1 MFRLR
6 IWDRKKPNCLDY
18 TFYIIIIM
26 QSLFIFEYCKN
37 KITLFRK
44 FHLFFPKVWIYM
56 YFVTHKKWFSI
67 TSENLDMQLL
77 NWKSTNISSQ
87 KKLQHLAIFGFGR
100 QFSNFCE
107 RQISQVVLYC
117 IACEDVLQQP
127 NYSNINAITASLR
140 GINKSLTLLSK
151 ACYSCPSLYTCSR
164 KNCP

>member
-107 RQISQVVLYC
+107 RQISQVVYT
-117 IACEDVLQQP
+117 VLLVKM
-127 NYSNINAITASLR
+127 YFSNPITVTSM
-140 GINKSLTLLSK
+140 
-151 ACYSCPSLYTCSR
+151 PSLLVSEGSI
-164 KNCP
+164 NH

>member
-18 TFYIIIIM
+18 TFYIIIM

-87 KKLQHLAIFGFGR
+87 KKLQRLDIFGFGR
-100 QFSNFCE
+100 QFSIFCE
-107 RQISQVVLYC
+107 RQISQVVYT
-117 IACEDVLQQP
+117 VLLVKM
-127 NYSNINAITASLR
+127 YFSNPITVTSM
-140 GINKSLTLLSK
+140 
-151 ACYSCPSLYTCSR
+151 PSLLVSEGSI
-164 KNCP
+164 NH

>member
-1 MFRLR
+1 MFHLR
-6 IWDRKKPNCLDY
+6 IWDRKKTNCLDY
-18 TFYIIIIM
+18 TFYIIII

-87 KKLQHLAIFGFGR
+87 RKLQHLAIFGFGR

-107 RQISQVVLYC
+107 RQISQVVYT
-117 IACEDVLQQP
+117 VLLVKM
-127 NYSNINAITASLR
+127 YFSNPITVTSM
-140 GINKSLTLLSK
+140 
-151 ACYSCPSLYTCSR
+151 PSLLVSEGSI
-164 KNCP
+164 NH

>member
-6 IWDRKKPNCLDY
+6 IWDRKKTNCLDY
-18 TFYIIIIM
+18 TFYIIII

-87 KKLQHLAIFGFGR
+87 RKLQHLAIFGFGR

-107 RQISQVVLYC
+107 RQISQVVYT
-117 IACEDVLQQP
+117 VLLVKM
-127 NYSNINAITASLR
+127 YFSNPITVTSM
-140 GINKSLTLLSK
+140 
-151 ACYSCPSLYTCSR
+151 PSLLVSEGSI
-164 KNCP
+164 NH

>member
-1 MFRLR
+1 MFHLR

-87 KKLQHLAIFGFGR
+87 KKLQHLDIFGFGR

-107 RQISQVVLYC
+107 RQISQVVYT
-117 IACEDVLQQP
+117 VLLVKM
-127 NYSNINAITASLR
+127 YFSNPITVTSM
-140 GINKSLTLLSK
+140 
-151 ACYSCPSLYTCSR
+151 PSLLVSEGSI
-164 KNCP
+164 NH